1 MFYPSAYAI
10 NFKTMVRVRFAPSP
24 TGYLHV
30 GAARTA
36 LFNWLF
42 ARHEKGIFILRIEDT
57 DVARSSEEMSQAIL
71 EGLRWLGLDW
81 DEGPIFQSQRLAIYQ
96 ERAEWLLVQGRAYEC
111 FCLPEE
117 IEARKKE
124 IEARGAV
131 WKYDRFCLRL
141 SPEEKARMKAQGR
154 KRAIR
159 FLVPPG
165 RTQFRDL
172 IHGLISIDNRQ
183 LEDFVLLRSDGLPTY
198 HLSVVVDDL
207 ASRITHV
214 IRGDDHISNTPKQI
228 LLYEAFGASPPE
240 FAHLPLILGPD
251 RKKLSKRHGV
261 TSLLHYRD
269 QGILPLAMFNFLA
282 QMSWS
287 PGPEERIYSIEEMIE
302 NFSLSKISKNSPIF
316 DLNKLEWLN
325 SRLIK
330 EMKTEQLLIWLK
342 PEMEKSGLWQA
353 SLETER
359 REWFSH
365 LLDLIKVR
373 SRNLREL
380 IDGIR
385 PFLTDNYEI
394 DPAGY
399 EKYLKDERLPQ
410 LLPRLKED
418 FENLREFVAPA
429 IEKALRQRA
438 EKEGVQA
445 ALFIHAL
452 RVLTLGRTVSPGIFE
467 VLELLGKEE
476 TLRRLDLK
484 AALNR
489 LAQNPQVQNSQKSEL
504 QE

>member
-1 MFYPSAYAI
+1 
-10 NFKTMVRVRFAPSP
+10 MVRVRFAPSP

-57 DVARSSEEMSQAIL
+57 DIARSSEEMSQVIL
-71 EGLRWLGLDW
+71 EGLQWLGLDW
-81 DEGPIFQSQRLAIYQ
+81 DEGPIYQSTRISLYQ
-96 ERAEWLLVQGRAYEC
+96 EKAEWLLAQGLAYEC
-111 FCLPEE
+111 FCQPEE
-117 IEARKKE
+117 IEIRRRE
-124 IEARGAV
+124 IESRGGV
-131 WKYDRFCLRL
+131 WKYDRRCFYL
-141 SPEEKARMKAQGR
+141 SPEEKKKMKDKGR

-165 RTQFRDL
+165 RTQFKDL
-172 IHGLISIDNRQ
+172 IHGLISVDHRQ
-183 LEDFVLLRSDGLPTY
+183 IEDFVLLRSDGLPTY

-207 ASRITHV
+207 DSGITHV

-228 LLYEAFGASPPE
+228 LLYEAFGARPPQ

-287 PGPEERIYSIEEMIE
+287 PGPEERIYSIEEMIK
-302 NFSLSKISKNSPIF
+302 NFSLNRISKNSPIF

-330 EMKTEQLLIWLK
+330 EMKAEELLPWLK
-342 PEMEKSGLWQA
+342 PEMIKRGLWHP
-353 SLETER
+353 SLEKER
-359 REWFSH
+359 LDWFRR
-365 LLDLIKVR
+365 LLDLNKVR
-373 SRNLREL
+373 SRNLIDL
-380 IDGIR
+380 IEALR
-385 PFLTDNYEI
+385 PFLTDDYEI
-394 DPAGY
+394 DPVGY
-399 EKYLKDERLPQ
+399 EKYLKNDKLPQ

-418 FENLREFVAPA
+418 LAQLNNFEASSL
-429 IEKALRQRA
+429 EKVLRQRA
-438 EKEGVQA
+438 SAEGVEA
-445 ALFIHAL
+445 SLFIHAL

-467 VLELLGKEE
+467 VLELLGKE
-476 TLRRLDLK
+476 TALRRMDLE
-484 AALNR
+484 AALKR
-489 LAQNPQVQNSQKSEL
+489 LPQNQVGSE
-504 QE
+504 